1 MDLLPHP
8 PRPLPLPK
16 DRPVNGAT
24 TKNFVGIHLVSSHP
38 SDTPLDRGRP
48 LMEHLGELRSR
59 LIWSAIAVGAM
70 VAPGWFLSQKLIEQM
85 AQVTGPMVYLAPTE
99 AFAVRLKLAMI
110 LGLVLGAP
118 FVIYHL
124 WRFVGV
130 ALTVSER
137 RVVLGALPLSYLL
150 FSIGSGLGWFLIV
163 PAGLRFLLGFAS
175 DTLRP
180 TLSVEACVGFG
191 LWTSFGLGVLFQLPV
206 VLGALAHWGF
216 VRSATLA
223 HYRRHAILIIL
234 IVAAI
239 LTPGPDI
246 FSQLLLAGP
255 TYALFEISVVLARFL
270 EP

>member
-1 MDLLPHP
+1 MPSL
-8 PRPLPLPK
+8 
-16 DRPVNGAT
+16 
-24 TKNFVGIHLVSSHP
+24 P

-48 LMEHLGELRSR
+48 LIEHLGELRSR
-59 LIWSAIAVGAM
+59 MVWSVAGVGAM
-70 VAPGWFLSQKLIEQM
+70 VFPGWFLSQKLIERM
-85 AQVTGPMVYLAPTE
+85 ARVTGPMVYLAPTE

-130 ALTVSER
+130 ALTISER
-137 RVVLGALPLSYLL
+137 RVVLGALPVSYLL
-150 FSIGSGLGWFLIV
+150 FTAGSALGWFLIV

-175 DTLRP
+175 ETLRP
-180 TLSVEACVGFG
+180 SLSVEACVGFG

-216 VRSATLA
+216 VRAAALA
-223 HYRRHAILIIL
+223 HYRRHAILVIL
-234 IVAAI
+234 IVAAM

-246 FSQLLLAGP
+246 FSQLLLAVP

>member
-1 MDLLPHP
+1 MPSL
-8 PRPLPLPK
+8 
-16 DRPVNGAT
+16 
-24 TKNFVGIHLVSSHP
+24 P

-48 LMEHLGELRSR
+48 LVDHLGELRAR
-59 LIWSAIAVGAM
+59 LVWSFVGVGGM
-70 VAPGWFLSQKLIEQM
+70 VLPGWFLSQRLIDQM
-85 AQVTGPMVYLAPTE
+85 ARVTGPMVYLAPTE

-130 ALTVSER
+130 ALTISER
-137 RVVLGALPLSYLL
+137 RVVLGALPISYLL
-150 FSIGSGLGWFLIV
+150 FTAGSALGWFLIV

-175 DTLRP
+175 ETLRP
-180 TLSVEACVGFG
+180 SLSVEACVGFG

-216 VRSATLA
+216 VRAASLA
-223 HYRRHAILIIL
+223 HYRRHAILLIL

-239 LTPGPDI
+239 LTPGPDL
-246 FSQLLLAGP
+246 FSQLLLAVP